1 MSPPTSVAREHAWT
15 SGAKPERFQFGLA
28 RTTAILDAAFRL
40 VHDQY
45 VWRGFL
51 DVPDS
56 SGRRVNL
63 RHALPTT
70 RVFVVR
76 DGARVVGT
84 ATIIPDSLLGLPMDE
99 VFGDQLD
106 GIRLSN
112 RRAAEISALAMDADR
127 RAHGVPVLMRLLRM
141 ILLYA
146 AEVAWLDDLVLV
158 VRPQHAAFYEQS
170 FACGRIGPARDYPK
184 VHIVG
189 AVAMHLD
196 LHEVRA
202 LIRAIEAG
210 QAPATRNQAFLY
222 GPDARRPVLA
232 QLGCELRGSALT
244 ADQFDHFFRGHDVLT
259 GASPVERAYVEAL
272 HVKPGTPLMNWAR
285 PAARSGP
292 RWDCARS
299 GFKLD
304 GRSGLSALLASR
316 RPWAAR
322 ERCRPEHRAGGRG
335 AGPRSAGAVWSG
347 RGGFM
352 AIGHSSRRTGTP
364 RAPGPHRCRGTAT
377 SGPSDRGGS

>member
-1 MSPPTSVAREHAWT
+1 MSPATSVAREHAWT

-51 DVPDS
+51 DTPHP

-70 RVFVVR
+70 RVFVAR

-84 ATIIPDSLLGLPMDE
+84 ATVIPDSPLGLPMDE
-99 VFGDQLD
+99 VFGDHLD

-141 ILLYA
+141 MLLYA

-170 FACGRIGPARDYPK
+170 FACRPIGPARDYPK

-232 QLGCELRGSALT
+232 QLGRELRGSALT

-285 PAARSGP
+285 PAALGHLRGSRPARPGP
-292 RWDCARS
+292 RWYCARS
-299 GFKLD
+299 EFKLD
-304 GRSGLSALLASR
+304 GRSDGLSALLASR

-322 ERCRPEHRAGGRG
+322 ERCRPGHRAGGRG
-335 AGPRSAGAVWSG
+335 AGLARRARSGVGVAASW
-347 RGGFM
+347 
-352 AIGHSSRRTGTP
+352 P
-364 RAPGPHRCRGTAT
+364 
-377 SGPSDRGGS
+377 